1 MFVISENDH
10 TEETIR
16 EELERLYVAVGY
28 LNAGSGNMEIAMHL
42 IGAAIVELES
52 PAERGSDTRIRMV
65 HSARKT
71 DDAHSARKADDAH
84 SAKESD
90 SPE

>member
-16 EELERLYVAVGY
+16 EELERLYVAAGY
-28 LNAGSGNMEIAMHL
+28 LNAGNGNMEIAMHL

-52 PAERGSDTRIRMV
+52 SAERGPQTRIRMV
-65 HSARKT
+65 HSAG
-71 DDAHSARKADDAH
+71 KADDAH